1 MAWPVLRPQ
10 HVVSCFQDNEA
21 NMLRMEDERQ
31 VIQSSL
37 QKSANEVTQQLAQTT
52 AKNTDLENNKQ
63 VKLITWDVYRYPG
76 EMAACLNYNSW
87 PNIGRDKLHPP
98 CHVVTVF
105 NILDICIFGEFMY
118 FPKW

>member
-63 VKLITWDVYRYPG
+63 VKLTTWEVYRYPG
-76 EMAACLNYNSW
+76 EMASCLIYNSW
-87 PNIGRDKLHPP
+87 PNTGAISSTHR
-98 CHVVTVF
+98 V
-105 NILDICIFGEFMY
+105 M
-118 FPKW
+118 W